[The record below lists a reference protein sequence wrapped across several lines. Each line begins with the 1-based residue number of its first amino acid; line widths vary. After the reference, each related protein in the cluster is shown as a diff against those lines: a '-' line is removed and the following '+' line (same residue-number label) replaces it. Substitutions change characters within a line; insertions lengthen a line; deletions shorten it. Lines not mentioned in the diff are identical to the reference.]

1 MGEWLITITSIAREV
16 AGAVKPLL
24 GTAAARV
31 DLGQGAGG
39 DITNQVDAIAEDII
53 AKTLK
58 ATLLPIKLITEERG
72 IVLLN
77 CSDENDVQYHAIVD
91 PVDGSV
97 NATRNLP
104 FVATSI
110 AIANG
115 PTVADITDGVVM
127 NISTGD
133 LYAASKGQGAWL
145 NDAPM
150 AIEPVTRDLHEAIM
164 GIDINP
170 KSRSQPRSELV
181 AEYACLMDAPKKVR
195 ILGSNALETCL
206 VAQGGLDCFLDI
218 RGNLRLLDIAA
229 SWLVVEEAG
238 GVFYH
243 VEDGT
248 TKDLDDLP
256 LDTDSR
262 LMVFASTCTE
272 LWEAVEAAWPR
283 GKV

>member
-1 MGEWLITITSIAREV
+1 MEEWLPNLTSIAKQV
-16 AGAVKPLL
+16 SDAVKPLL
-24 GTAAARV
+24 GTAAGRA

-53 AKTLK
+53 IKGLE
-58 ATLLPIKLITEERG
+58 ATSLPIKLITEERG

-77 CSDENDVQYHAIVD
+77 CSDENDAQYHAIVD

-110 AIANG
+110 AIAGG
-115 PTVADITDGVVM
+115 PTVGDITDGVVM

-145 NDAPM
+145 NDAPLVM
-150 AIEPVTRDLHEAIM
+150 EPVTRDLHEAIM

-170 KSRSQPRSELV
+170 KSRSQSRSELV
-181 AEYACLMDAPKKVR
+181 AEYASLMDAPRKVR
-195 ILGSNALETCL
+195 ILGSNTLETCL
-206 VAQGGLDCFLDI
+206 VAQGALDCFLDI

-229 SWLVVEEAG
+229 SWLIVKEAG

-243 VEDGT
+243 VETGT
-248 TKDLDDLP
+248 TDELDGLP
-256 LDTDSR
+256 LDTEGR
-262 LMVFASTCTE
+262 LMVFVSTCAE
-272 LWEAVEAAWPR
+272 LWEEVEGLRRTPWN
-283 GKV
+283 